1 MRLTDPDPET
11 LTLEVSDRVLLVVAE
26 VERVL
31 VILRVCVSRAL
42 KLAVEEGDL
51 LVVADAVSLVET
63 VGDPVDD
70 RVEDELRVP
79 IRVIT

>member
-1 MRLTDPDPET
+1 MRLTGPDP
-11 LTLEVSDRVLLVVAE
+11 LVVALEVSDRVLLVVAE
-26 VERVL
+26 MDRVL

-42 KLAVEEGDL
+42 NVALAEGDL

-79 IRVIT
+79 VRVIT